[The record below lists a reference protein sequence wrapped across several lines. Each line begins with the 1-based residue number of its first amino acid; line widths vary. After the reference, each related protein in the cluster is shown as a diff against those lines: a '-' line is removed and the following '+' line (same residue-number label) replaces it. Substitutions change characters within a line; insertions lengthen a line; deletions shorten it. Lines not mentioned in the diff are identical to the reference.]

1 MKQKLFYLFIILF
14 FISFG
19 VSYTQDKNEGKVT
32 DIIGIKKREDLQ
44 FSPFKSW
51 FFSNYQA
58 HRLDEEK
65 IKKLRPLMKDIELKL
80 FMGTWC
86 SDSRIQVPAIYK
98 ILDSIGFDEKK
109 MVLIA
114 MSEYKETPQG
124 YEKGLEITNV
134 PTLIF
139 YRKGKEINRIVEFP
153 IRSLE
158 VDMYT
163 ILTEN
168 SYKHAYAQE

>member
-19 VSYTQDKNEGKVT
+19 VSYSQDKNEEEIT
-32 DIIGIKKREDLQ
+32 DLIGIKKRKDLQ
-44 FSPFKSW
+44 SNPFEEW
-51 FFSNYQA
+51 FFASYQA
-58 HRLDEEK
+58 HFLDEEK
-65 IKKLRPLMKDIELKL
+65 IKKLRPLMKDIQLKL

-98 ILDSIGFDEKK
+98 ILDSLGFDEKNLT
-109 MVLIA
+109 LIA
-114 MSEYKETPQG
+114 MTEYKETPQN
-124 YEKGLEITNV
+124 YEKGLDITNV

-139 YRKGKEINRIVEFP
+139 YRNGKEINRIVEFP
-153 IRSLE
+153 IVSLE
-158 VDMYT
+158 ADMYN

-168 SYKHAYAQE
+168 TYKHAYTQ